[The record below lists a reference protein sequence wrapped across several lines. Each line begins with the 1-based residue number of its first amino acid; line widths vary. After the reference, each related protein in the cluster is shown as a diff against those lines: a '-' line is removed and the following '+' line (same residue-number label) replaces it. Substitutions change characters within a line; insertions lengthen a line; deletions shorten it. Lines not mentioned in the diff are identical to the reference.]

1 MDQFRIGSWQRSA
14 IGLVL
19 VTFAGSLLWHGRG
32 IDWGVGW
39 TTWVPALVLIIPG
52 LSLLRRRV
60 LRIAGDRLQIEQG
73 WLWRR
78 VWSVRLDGELEV
90 LPTAGF
96 RAVILH
102 QGGHEIALATWVT
115 AGTATRLAEWLD
127 ARRPGGGFPRRVAKI
142 PAGDR

>member
-1 MDQFRIGSWQRSA
+1 MKQFRIGSLRRSA
-14 IGLVL
+14 IGLLL
-19 VTFAGSLLWHGRG
+19 VATAGSLLWHGRT

-39 TTWVPALVLIIPG
+39 TIWVPAVVLLIPG
-52 LSLLRRRV
+52 VSLLRRRV
-60 LRIAGDRLQIEQG
+60 LRIVDDRLQIEQG

-115 AGTATRLAEWLD
+115 AGTASQLAQWLD
-127 ARRPGGGFPRRVAKI
+127 GRRPGGGFPRREAQI
-142 PAGDR
+142 PTGDR